1 MFVLQKLYGNIITYV
16 YMKFSGKISGILGT
30 FLLLLLPLSI
40 TTFEA
45 NAQSLS
51 ASSFEPENTNN
62 TGGINTFS
70 ASGMINSLVIK
81 GSNQST
87 SPENNITFPANNQ
100 TSYTLGGHWNLE
112 VIGGNITDFNT
123 KITMVHFDGTN
134 RHDMSFVNFRSN
146 ETNLQLPS
154 SGSTKITG
162 LVDVM
167 EHGKIKWG
175 NVTSNLDIN
184 KYNTINLNVNDE
196 QVEQHFNGQ
205 PIHGIVNSLMHGFTK
220 DSFTTTKQ

>member
-1 MFVLQKLYGNIITYV
+1 
-16 YMKFSGKISGILGT
+16 MKFSGKISLTLGT
-30 FLLLLLPLSI
+30 FLLLLLPISS
-40 TTFEA
+40 TAFVV
-45 NAQSLS
+45 NAQSLP
-51 ASSFEPENTNN
+51 ASGLESENTNDIDGVN
-62 TGGINTFS
+62 AFS

-81 GSNQST
+81 DDNQST
-87 SPENNITFPANNQ
+87 SPGNSITFPANNQ
-100 TSYTLGGHWNLE
+100 TSYTLGGHWSLE

-123 KITMVHFDGTN
+123 KFTMVHFDGTN

-162 LVDVM
+162 LIDVM

-175 NVTSNLDIN
+175 NVTSSLEIN
-184 KYNTINLNVNDE
+184 KYNTINLNVSNE

-205 PIHGIVNSLMHGFTK
+205 PIQGIVNSLMHGFTK

>member
-1 MFVLQKLYGNIITYV
+1 
-16 YMKFSGKISGILGT
+16 MKFSGKISVTLGT
-30 FLLLLLPLSI
+30 FLLLLLPISI

-45 NAQSLS
+45 NAQSLP
-51 ASSFEPENTNN
+51 ASSFDPKNN
-62 TGGINTFS
+62 NNAGGGVNTFS

-81 GSNQST
+81 GGNQTT
-87 SPENNITFPANNQ
+87 SSENSITFSANDQ

-134 RHDMSFVNFRSN
+134 RHEMSFANFRSN

-162 LVDVM
+162 LIDVM
-167 EHGKIKWG
+167 ENGKIKWG
-175 NVTSNLDIN
+175 NVTSNLEIN
-184 KYNTINLNVNDE
+184 KYNTVNLSVNNE
-196 QVEQHFNGQ
+196 QVEQHFDGQ

-220 DSFTTTKQ
+220 DSFATTKQ

>member
-1 MFVLQKLYGNIITYV
+1 MFVLQKLYGNIITYA
-16 YMKFSGKISGILGT
+16 YMKFSGKMSVTLGT
-30 FLLLLLPLSI
+30 FLLLLLPISI
-40 TTFEA
+40 TTFEV
-45 NAQSLS
+45 NAQSLP
-51 ASSFEPENTNN
+51 ASSFEPENTSNAS
-62 TGGINTFS
+62 GVNTFS

-81 GSNQST
+81 GDNQST
-87 SPENNITFPANNQ
+87 SPENGITFPANNQ

-162 LVDVM
+162 LIDVM

-175 NVTSNLDIN
+175 NVTSNLEIN
-184 KYNTINLNVNDE
+184 KYNTVNLNVNNE

-205 PIHGIVNSLMHGFTK
+205 PIQGIVNSLMHGFTK
-220 DSFTTTKQ
+220 DSFATTKQ

>member
-1 MFVLQKLYGNIITYV
+1 
-16 YMKFSGKISGILGT
+16 MKFSGKMHVTLGT
-30 FLLLLLPLSI
+30 FLLLLLPVSI
-40 TTFEA
+40 ITFEA
-45 NAQSLS
+45 NAQSLP

-81 GSNQST
+81 GNNQST
-87 SPENNITFPANNQ
+87 SPENSITFPANNQ

-112 VIGGNITDFNT
+112 VIGGNITDLNA

-154 SGSTKITG
+154 SGTTKITG
-162 LVDVM
+162 LIDVM

-175 NVTSNLDIN
+175 NVTSNLD
-184 KYNTINLNVNDE
+184 D
-196 QVEQHFNGQ
+196 
-205 PIHGIVNSLMHGFTK
+205 
-220 DSFTTTKQ
+220 

>member
-1 MFVLQKLYGNIITYV
+1 MFVLQKLYGRIITYA
-16 YMKFSGKISGILGT
+16 YMKISGKMSVTLGT
-30 FLLLLLPLSI
+30 FLLLLLPISV
-40 TTFEA
+40 TTFEV
-45 NAQSLS
+45 NAQSLP
-51 ASSFEPENTNN
+51 ASSIEPENINN
-62 TGGINTFS
+62 LGGINTFS
-70 ASGMINSLVIK
+70 ASGMISSLVIK
-81 GSNQST
+81 GNNQST
-87 SPENNITFPANNQ
+87 SPENSITFPVNNQ

-162 LVDVM
+162 LIDVM

-175 NVTSNLDIN
+175 NVTSNLEIN
-184 KYNTINLNVNDE
+184 KYNTVNLNVNNE